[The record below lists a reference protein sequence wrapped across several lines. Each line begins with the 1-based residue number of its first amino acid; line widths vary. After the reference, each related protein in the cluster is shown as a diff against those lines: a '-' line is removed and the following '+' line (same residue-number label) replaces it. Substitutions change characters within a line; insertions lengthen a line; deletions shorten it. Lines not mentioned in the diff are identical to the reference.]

1 MDEKLE
7 QVLHKVE
14 LLCEQNPEF
23 AIALRDK
30 LKVGATTIAPA
41 SAGIPDERIS
51 KIEEYL
57 ALDRK
62 LDDISPAETKYKEVT
77 YSFIKDVAV
86 RDMLVSDF
94 REMMRYRYG
103 TRSHKADFMEFCK
116 YAHFQLEGLVN
127 YFMEAWSLDDDDKPN
142 VELAKQNIE
151 ENWPKNMPNKPKF
164 RDEVKT
170 VDDIDYFPKVT
181 AITTFLEI
189 NSTVVSR
196 IRHETPFSLDKV
208 QIVNYLSE
216 VVNYIRRTRNELSHR
231 GKIKTKNIDALIEN
245 FESQKKPQ
253 KDAVGNWVYP
263 FNTQNQNDK
272 DVKYYMWY
280 KYTPW
285 EDVIYTIHLL
295 ESAAAEAFKTE
306 DS

>member
-23 AIALRDK
+23 ANALKKK
-30 LKVGATTIAPA
+30 LKLESIQSCTSTIM
-41 SAGIPDERIS
+41 PDNRID
-51 KIEEYL
+51 KIEQYL
-57 ALDRK
+57 GLDFK
-62 LDDISPAETKYKEVT
+62 LDTISPSGTLYEEVT
-77 YSFIKDVAV
+77 YSFITDSAV
-86 RDMLVSDF
+86 RDVLVSDF

-196 IRHETPFSLDKV
+196 IRHETPFCSDKV

-231 GKIKTKNIDALIEN
+231 GKIKTKNIDALIEQ

-285 EDVIYTIHLL
+285 EDVIHAIQIIET
-295 ESAAAEAFKTE
+295 AAKKVL

>member
-23 AIALRDK
+23 AVALRDK
-30 LKVGATTIAPA
+30 LSVALAP
-41 SAGIPDERIS
+41 SSVSVQGGRVE
-51 KIEEYL
+51 KIERYL
-57 ALDRK
+57 GLDYK
-62 LDDISPAETKYKEVT
+62 LDTISPSGTLYHELD
-77 YSFIKDVAV
+77 YSFIKDSAV

-142 VELAKQNIE
+142 VDIAKQNIE
-151 ENWPKNMPNKPKF
+151 DNWPKNMPNKPRF

-170 VDDIDYFPKVT
+170 VDDIDYFQKVT
-181 AITTFLEI
+181 AIISFMEI
-189 NSTVVSR
+189 SSNVVSK
-196 IRHETPFSLDKV
+196 IQHETPFFPDKV
-208 QIVNYLSE
+208 QLVNYLGE
-216 VVNYIRRTRNELSHR
+216 VIGYIRKTRNELSHR
-231 GKIKTKNIDALIEN
+231 GKVKTKNIDALIEQ

-263 FNTQNQNDK
+263 FTSQNDK
-272 DVKYYMWY
+272 DVKYYIWY

-285 EDVIYTIHLL
+285 EDVIRAIHML

-306 DS
+306 D

>member
-23 AIALRDK
+23 ANALKKK
-30 LKVGATTIAPA
+30 LKLESIQSCTSTIT
-41 SAGIPDERIS
+41 PDNRID
-51 KIEEYL
+51 KIEQYL
-57 ALDRK
+57 GLDFK
-62 LDDISPAETKYKEVT
+62 LDTISPSGTLYEEVT
-77 YSFIKDVAV
+77 YSFITDSAV
-86 RDMLVSDF
+86 RDVLVSDF

-103 TRSHKADFMEFCK
+103 TRSHRVDFMEFCK

-127 YFMEAWSLDDDDKPN
+127 YFMEAWSLDDDDK
-142 VELAKQNIE
+142 VNIE
-151 ENWPKNMPNKPKF
+151 IAKDNILENWPKKLDAPTF
-164 RDEVKT
+164 RKDLKT
-170 VDDIDYFPKVT
+170 IEDIDYFQKVT
-181 AITTFLEI
+181 AIITFLEI
-189 NSTVVSR
+189 NSNVVSR
-196 IRHETPFSLDKV
+196 IQHETPFCSDKV

-216 VVNYIRRTRNELSHR
+216 VVSYIRRTRNELSHR
-231 GKIKTKNIDALIEN
+231 GKIKKKNIDALIEQ
-245 FESQKKPQ
+245 FESQKRPL

-285 EDVIYTIHLL
+285 NDVIHAIQIIET
-295 ESAAAEAFKTE
+295 AAKKVL

>member
-1 MDEKLE
+1 MEEKLT

-14 LLCEQNPEF
+14 LLCEKYPEF
-23 AIALRDK
+23 ATSLREK
-30 LKVGATTIAPA
+30 LQVGASVVAPVSA
-41 SAGIPDERIS
+41 SMPDERIS

-62 LDDISPAETKYKEVT
+62 LDDISPAGTKYKEVT

-103 TRSHKADFMEFCK
+103 TRSHKVDFMEFCK

-127 YFMEAWSLDDDDKPN
+127 YFMEAWSLDDDDK
-142 VELAKQNIE
+142 VNIE
-151 ENWPKNMPNKPKF
+151 IAKDNILENWPKKLDAPTF
-164 RDEVKT
+164 RKDLKT
-170 VDDIDYFPKVT
+170 IEDIDYFQKVT
-181 AITTFLEI
+181 AIITFLEI
-189 NSTVVSR
+189 NSNVVSR
-196 IRHETPFSLDKV
+196 IQHETPFCSDKV

-216 VVNYIRRTRNELSHR
+216 VVSYIRRTRNELSHR
-231 GKIKTKNIDALIEN
+231 GKIKKKNIDALIEQ
-245 FESQKKPQ
+245 FESQKRPL

-285 EDVIYTIHLL
+285 NDVIHAIQIIET
-295 ESAAAEAFKTE
+295 AAKKVL

>member
-1 MDEKLE
+1 MEEKLT

-14 LLCEQNPEF
+14 LLCEKYPEF
-23 AIALRDK
+23 ATSLREK
-30 LKVGATTIAPA
+30 LQVGATIVAPVSA
-41 SAGIPDERIS
+41 SMPDERIS

-62 LDDISPAETKYKEVT
+62 LDDISPAGTKYKEVT

-103 TRSHKADFMEFCK
+103 TRSHKVDFMEFCK

-127 YFMEAWSLDDDDKPN
+127 YFMEAWSLDDDDK
-142 VELAKQNIE
+142 VNIE
-151 ENWPKNMPNKPKF
+151 IAKDNILENWPRKLDAPTF
-164 RDEVKT
+164 RKDLKT
-170 VDDIDYFPKVT
+170 IEDIDYFQKVT
-181 AITTFLEI
+181 AIITFLEI
-189 NSTVVSR
+189 NSNVVSR
-196 IRHETPFSLDKV
+196 IQYETPFFSDRV

-216 VVNYIRRTRNELSHR
+216 VVSYIRRTRNELSHR
-231 GKIKTKNIDALIEN
+231 GKIKKKNIDALIEQ
-245 FESQKKPQ
+245 FESQKQPQ

-285 EDVIYTIHLL
+285 NDVIHAIQIIET
-295 ESAAAEAFKTE
+295 AAKKVL

>member
-1 MDEKLE
+1 MEEKLT

-14 LLCEQNPEF
+14 LLCEKYPEF
-23 AIALRDK
+23 ATALREK
-30 LKVGATTIAPA
+30 LKVESPIVTPV
-41 SAGIPDERIS
+41 SAVVSDDRIS

-57 ALDRK
+57 ALDWK
-62 LDDISPAETKYKEVT
+62 LDDISPAGTKYEDVT

-142 VELAKQNIE
+142 VEIAKQNIE
-151 ENWPKNMPNKPKF
+151 ENWPKNMPNKPRF

-170 VDDIDYFPKVT
+170 VDDIDYFQKVT
-181 AITTFLEI
+181 AILAFLEI
-189 NSTVVSR
+189 STNVVSR
-196 IRHETPFSLDKV
+196 IQHETPNSPDKI

-216 VVNYIRRTRNELSHR
+216 VVGYIRKTRNELSHR
-231 GKIKTKNIDALIEN
+231 GKAKTKNIEALIEQ
-245 FESQKKPQ
+245 FESQKKPV
-253 KDAVGNWVYP
+253 KDALGNMVYQ
-263 FNTQNQNDK
+263 FTTQNDK

-285 EDVIYTIHLL
+285 DDVIHAIHML
-295 ESAAAEAFKTE
+295 ETAAAEAFKTE
-306 DS
+306 D

>member
-1 MDEKLE
+1 MEEKLT

-14 LLCEQNPEF
+14 LLCEKYPEF
-23 AIALRDK
+23 ATSLREK
-30 LKVGATTIAPA
+30 LQVGATVVAPVSA
-41 SAGIPDERIS
+41 SMPDERIS

-62 LDDISPAETKYKEVT
+62 LDDISPAGTKYKEVT

-103 TRSHKADFMEFCK
+103 TRSHKVDFMEFCK

-127 YFMEAWSLDDDDKPN
+127 YFMEAWSLDDDDK
-142 VELAKQNIE
+142 VNIE
-151 ENWPKNMPNKPKF
+151 IAKDNILENWPKKLDAPTF
-164 RDEVKT
+164 RKDLKT
-170 VDDIDYFPKVT
+170 IEDIDYFQKVT
-181 AITTFLEI
+181 AIITFLEI
-189 NSTVVSR
+189 NSNVVSR
-196 IRHETPFSLDKV
+196 IQHETPFCSDKV

-216 VVNYIRRTRNELSHR
+216 VVSYIRRTRNELSHR
-231 GKIKTKNIDALIEN
+231 GKIKKKNIDALIEQ
-245 FESQKKPQ
+245 FESQKRPL

-285 EDVIYTIHLL
+285 NDVIHAIQIIET
-295 ESAAAEAFKTE
+295 AAKKVL

>member
-14 LLCEQNPEF
+14 LLCEQYPEF
-23 AIALRDK
+23 ATSLREK
-30 LKVGATTIAPA
+30 LQVGATIVAPVSA
-41 SAGIPDERIS
+41 SMPDERIS

-62 LDDISPAETKYKEVT
+62 LDDISPAGTKYKEVT

-103 TRSHKADFMEFCK
+103 TRSHKVDFMEFCK

-127 YFMEAWSLDDDDKPN
+127 YFMEAWSLDDDDK
-142 VELAKQNIE
+142 VNIE
-151 ENWPKNMPNKPKF
+151 IAKDNILENWPRKLDAPTF
-164 RDEVKT
+164 RKDLKT
-170 VDDIDYFPKVT
+170 IEDIDYFQKVT
-181 AITTFLEI
+181 AIITFLEI
-189 NSTVVSR
+189 NSNVISR
-196 IRHETPFSLDKV
+196 IQYETPFFSDKV

-216 VVNYIRRTRNELSHR
+216 VVSYIRRTRNELSHR
-231 GKIKTKNIDALIEN
+231 GKIKKKNIDALIEQ
-245 FESQKKPQ
+245 FECQKQPQ

-285 EDVIYTIHLL
+285 NDVIHAIQIIET
-295 ESAAAEAFKTE
+295 AAKKVL

>member
-1 MDEKLE
+1 MEEKLT

-14 LLCEQNPEF
+14 LLCEKYPEF
-23 AIALRDK
+23 ATSLREK
-30 LKVGATTIAPA
+30 LQVGATIVAPVSA
-41 SAGIPDERIS
+41 SMPDERIS

-62 LDDISPAETKYKEVT
+62 LDDISPAGTKYKEVT

-103 TRSHKADFMEFCK
+103 TRSHKVDFMEFCK

-127 YFMEAWSLDDDDKPN
+127 YFMEAWSLDDDDK
-142 VELAKQNIE
+142 VNIE
-151 ENWPKNMPNKPKF
+151 IAKDNILENWPKKLDAPTF
-164 RDEVKT
+164 RKDLKT
-170 VDDIDYFPKVT
+170 IEDIDYFQKVT
-181 AITTFLEI
+181 AIITFLEI
-189 NSTVVSR
+189 NSNVVSR
-196 IRHETPFSLDKV
+196 IQHETPFCSDKV

-216 VVNYIRRTRNELSHR
+216 VVSYIRRTRNELSHR
-231 GKIKTKNIDALIEN
+231 GKIKKKNIDALIEQ
-245 FESQKKPQ
+245 FESQKRPL

-285 EDVIYTIHLL
+285 NDVIHAIQIIET
-295 ESAAAEAFKTE
+295 AAKKVL